1 MTPDRETIDTYTA
14 RAADYAALE
23 VTETQARALARFLD
37 GLAPGAAL
45 FDLGCGPGVHAE
57 RMRAAGHSVTA
68 LDATPAFVEA
78 ARARGVE
85 ARLGA
90 FDDLT
95 ETAAYDGVWA
105 SFSLLHAPRE
115 AMPRHLAAIRR
126 ALKPGGRLFLGMKT
140 GAGAHRD
147 DLGRLYT
154 YYSEEALSDLLRDA
168 GFVVEHS
175 ETGKEAGLSGT
186 ADPFVLIYAHA

>member
-1 MTPDRETIDTYTA
+1 MTSDRETIDTYTA
-14 RAADYAALE
+14 KAADYAALE
-23 VTETQARALARFLD
+23 VTETQARALARFLE
-37 GLAPGAAL
+37 GLAPGSAL

-57 RMRAAGHSVTA
+57 RMLAAGHSVAA

-85 ARLGA
+85 ARLGT

-105 SFSLLHAPRE
+105 SFSLLHAPRD
-115 AMPRHLAAIRR
+115 AMPRHLAAIAR

-140 GAGAHRD
+140 GSGAHRD

-154 YYSEEALSDLLRDA
+154 YYSEDELSDLLRDA
-168 GFVVEHS
+168 GFVLEHS
-175 ETGKEAGLSGT
+175 ESGAEAGLSGT
-186 ADPFVLIYAHA
+186 PDPFVLIYAHA